1 MNKFSF
7 LAASAAFILFA
18 CGETPTADSSA
29 DASNAQNEEVTPPVA
44 ALVDGDYTL
53 NPDASEIVWVG
64 TKVTGEHKGNIR
76 LADGTLRVTEGRI
89 NGGTITIDMTSIT
102 NTDLDA
108 ENGANLVGHLASD
121 DFFGVENFPTATFKF
136 QEFAPTASGGILQ
149 GELTI
154 KGITQANGAEVTV
167 NAIEGGIEIRGV
179 MKIDRTE
186 FGIRYGSG
194 TFFEDIGDK
203 AISDFFELGFFIVA
217 NS

>member
-7 LAASAAFILFA
+7 LAASAAIFLFA

-29 DASNAQNEEVTPPVA
+29 DETTSQIEEVTPPVSV
-44 ALVDGDYTL
+44 LVDGDYTM

-76 LADGTLRVTEGRI
+76 LADGSLRVTDGKI
-89 NGGTITIDMTSIT
+89 NGGIITIDMTSIT

-108 ENGANLVGHLASD
+108 ENGANLLGHLASD
-121 DFFGVENFPTATFKF
+121 DFFGVETFPTATFQF
-136 QEFAPTASGGILQ
+136 QDFAQTENGGVLQ

-154 KGITQANGAEVTV
+154 KGITQANGTEVTV
-167 NAIEGGIEIRGV
+167 NQIEGGLEIRGV
-179 MKIDRTE
+179 MKIDRTQ